1 MAPFRS
7 TTRAVAAA
15 LCGAAVLLAGCG
27 PAGGGAAEHE
37 PPGDRVVRGLL
48 ERRADAVLRHDEKA
62 YLADVTPARRAAE
75 RQVFRNLGELP
86 LASFS
91 YRLLSTRGADPVT
104 AHVRLRYRLGG
115 YDSAP
120 ATADE
125 SLLLRP
131 DGGGHWRVAGDGDPG
146 GQLWEQGALNV
157 VRGSRSIVLGTGD
170 RAELAG
176 YATDA
181 DRAVPQVRRAWGE
194 KGWTG
199 RVVLEVPSSLRQMG
213 QLLKVPAR
221 TYADVAAV
229 TTGEAGGNGT
239 APAGRVIV
247 NPEAF
252 AGLSPFGR
260 QVVLTHET
268 THVAT
273 RAATTSRTP
282 MWLSEGFAD
291 WVAYRDSGRP
301 ATALAPELRR
311 DVTAA
316 GPPRRLPADADF
328 APGAPAQAQ
337 AYEGA
342 WLACRFI
349 ADTWGA
355 DRLVE
360 LYRSGADPR
369 RTLGIGED
377 ALTARW
383 RACVQEEL
391 G

>member
-7 TTRAVAAA
+7 PTRAVAAA
-15 LCGAAVLLAGCG
+15 LCCAAVLVAGCG
-27 PAGGGAAEHE
+27 PSGRGTAA
-37 PPGDRVVRGLL
+37 PPRPGDPAVRQLL
-48 ERRADAVLRHDEKA
+48 ERRADAVLDHDEKA
-62 YLADVTPARRAAE
+62 WLADVTPARRAAE
-75 RQVFRNLGELP
+75 RQVFRNLAELP
-86 LASFS
+86 LASWS

-104 AHVRLRYRLGG
+104 ARVQLRYRFGG

-120 ATADE
+120 VTTEE
-125 SLLLRP
+125 SLRLRT
-131 DGGGHWRVAGDGDPG
+131 DGGGHWRVAGDADPG
-146 GQLWEQGALNV
+146 RLLWEQGALHV
-157 VRGSRSIVLGTGD
+157 VRGSRSLVLGTGD

-176 YATDA
+176 YAAEA
-181 DRAVPQVRRAWGE
+181 DRAVPQVRGAWGG

-199 RVVLEVPSSLRQMG
+199 RVVLEVPSSLKRMA
-213 QLLKVPAR
+213 QLLDAPAQ
-221 TYADVAAV
+221 TYAGVAAV
-229 TTGEAGGNGT
+229 TTGEAGGSGA

-252 AGLSPFGR
+252 AGLSAFGR

-291 WVAYRDSGRP
+291 WVAYRNSHR
-301 ATALAPELRR
+301 TAGSLAPELRR
-311 DVTAA
+311 DVSAA
-316 GPPRRLPADADF
+316 GPPGRLPADADF

-355 DRLVE
+355 ERLVA
-360 LYRSGADPR
+360 LYRSGADLR
-369 RTLGIGED
+369 GTLGLDEA

-383 RACVQEEL
+383 RAYVKGEL

>member
-1 MAPFRS
+1 MALFRS
-7 TTRAVAAA
+7 PTRAVAAA
-15 LCGAAVLLAGCG
+15 LCCAALLLAGCG
-27 PAGGGAAEHE
+27 PAGDRATGQGR
-37 PPGDRVVRGLL
+37 PGDPVVRQLL
-48 ERRADAVLRHDEKA
+48 ERRADAVLDRDEKA

-75 RQVFRNLGELP
+75 RQVFHNLEELP
-86 LASFS
+86 LASWS
-91 YRLLSTRGADPVT
+91 YRLVSTEGTDPAT
-104 AHVRLRYRLGG
+104 VRVQLRYRLGG

-120 ATADE
+120 VTTDE
-125 SLLLRP
+125 SLLLRA
-131 DGGGHWRVAGDGDPG
+131 DGAGHWRVAGDGDPG
-146 GQLWEQGALNV
+146 GLLWEQGALHV
-157 VRGSRSIVLGTGD
+157 VRGSHSLVLGTGD
-170 RAELAG
+170 RAVLAG

-181 DRAVPQVRRAWGE
+181 DQAVPQVRRAWGG

-199 RVVLEVPSSLRQMG
+199 RVVLEVPSSLRRMG
-213 QLLKVPAR
+213 QLLDAPAQ

-229 TTGEAGGNGT
+229 TTGEAGGSGT

-252 AGLSPFGR
+252 AGLSAFGR

-282 MWLSEGFAD
+282 LWLSEGFAD

-301 ATALAPELRR
+301 AASLAPELRR
-311 DVTAA
+311 DVIAS
-316 GPPRRLPADADF
+316 GPPGHLPADAGF
-328 APGAPAQAQ
+328 APGAPGQAQ

-342 WLACRFI
+342 WLACRLI

-355 DRLVE
+355 DRLVA
-360 LYRSGADPR
+360 LYRSGADPHG
-369 RTLGIGED
+369 TLGIGED

-383 RACVQEEL
+383 RAYVKGEL